1 MSKELERLKV
11 SLQGLIDD
19 NKELLEEASTEDKV
33 MFLLGYKDALLDVLD
48 AIKFI
53 TLSEA
58 RGE

>member
-19 NKELLEEASTEDKV
+19 NKELLDEASTEDKV

>member
-58 RGE
+58 REE